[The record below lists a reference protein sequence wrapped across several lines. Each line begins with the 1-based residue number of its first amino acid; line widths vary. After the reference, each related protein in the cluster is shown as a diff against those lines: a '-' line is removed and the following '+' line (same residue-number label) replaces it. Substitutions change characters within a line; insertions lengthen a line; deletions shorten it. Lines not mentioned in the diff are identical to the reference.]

1 MKKLDIRTTSTGE
14 NIIADLTS
22 HDLSSVQEFEDLYHR
37 AGLSR
42 KTAATNLNSSSSR
55 SHAILTLRVE
65 TTEVAEGKSKCR
77 IGSGRNAGGWMAA
90 GTSRL
95 NRADDF
101 GWIDGI

>member
-65 TTEVAEGKSKCR
+65 TTEVAEGKSEF
-77 IGSGRNAGGWMAA
+77 IVFGSARSLRMWMAV
-90 GTSRL
+90 GTSKM

-101 GWIDGI
+101 GWIH